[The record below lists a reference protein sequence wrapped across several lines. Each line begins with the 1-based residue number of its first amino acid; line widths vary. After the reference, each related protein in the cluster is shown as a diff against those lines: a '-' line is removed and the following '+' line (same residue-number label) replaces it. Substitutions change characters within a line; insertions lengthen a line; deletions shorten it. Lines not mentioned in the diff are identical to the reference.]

1 MRVTK
6 SFPVSDHFPWFQQL
20 LAWTRQQSHFI
31 WLESN
36 VETVKDSYATYDW
49 LVGADIH
56 QQWDVSEIE
65 KIREEK
71 PDWYFGYFS
80 YDYKNHVH
88 GLTSSN
94 PTSIAVPDA
103 FFFQP
108 MKVVYLQK
116 GQLFF
121 SYLEEIQQE
130 IEVDYVFLTKG
141 MHPLKSTEKSS
152 LNITSIG
159 KETYLKAV
167 QKVQQ
172 HIQRG
177 DIYETNY
184 CMEFVAKDA
193 NINPWQVFQ
202 ELNRISKA
210 PMSVFAKVGEQYL
223 LCASPE
229 RYLKRTGN
237 QLISQPIKGTAKRGK
252 TNEEDENLKTALRND
267 PKEQMENVMI
277 VDMVRNDLSRL
288 AVKNSVQ
295 VQELFGIYTFEQV
308 HQMISTIVAEVNKET
323 HWLDIIHATFPMGSM
338 TGAPKISA
346 MKITEALETFQRGWY
361 SGTFGYIT
369 PTGDFDFNVV
379 IRSIQ
384 HDAAKKIVSFGVGSA
399 ITIQAN
405 PELEY
410 EECLLKAKAMREV
423 LIANH

>member
-20 LAWTRQQSHFI
+20 LAWTQQQSHFI

-36 VETVKDSYATYDW
+36 VEAVKDSYATYDW
-49 LVGADIH
+49 LIGADIH
-56 QQWDVSEIE
+56 QQWDVAEIQ
-65 KIREEK
+65 KIRKEK

-80 YDYKNHVH
+80 YDYKNQIY

-94 PTSIAVPDA
+94 ATSVAVPDA

-108 MKVVYLQK
+108 KKVIYLQK

-130 IEVDYVFLTKG
+130 IEVDYVFLTEE

-184 CMEFVAKDA
+184 CMEFVAKNA
-193 NINPWQVFQ
+193 NINPWKVFQ
-202 ELNRISKA
+202 DLNRISKA
-210 PMSVFAKVGEQYL
+210 PMSVFAKMGEQFL
-223 LCASPE
+223 LSASPE

-252 TNEEDENLKTALRND
+252 TNEEDGKLKTALRND

-410 EECLLKAKAMREV
+410 EECLLKAKAM
-423 LIANH
+423 LQILT

>member
-20 LAWTRQQSHFI
+20 LAWTQQQSHFI

-36 VETVKDSYATYDW
+36 VEAVKDSYATYDW

-56 QQWDVSEIE
+56 QQWDVAEIE
-65 KIREEK
+65 KIRKEK

-80 YDYKNHVH
+80 YDYKNQIY

-94 PTSIAVPDA
+94 PTSVAVPDA

-108 MKVVYLQK
+108 KKVIYLQK

-130 IEVDYVFLTKG
+130 IEVDYVFLTAG

-159 KETYLKAV
+159 KKTYLKAV

-184 CMEFVAKDA
+184 CMEFVAKNA
-193 NINPWQVFQ
+193 NINPWKVFQ

-210 PMSVFAKVGEQYL
+210 PMSVFAKMGEQFL

-252 TNEEDENLKTALRND
+252 TNEEDEKLKTALRND

-405 PELEY
+405 PEMEY
-410 EECLLKAKAMREV
+410 EECLLKAKAM
-423 LIANH
+423 LQILT

>member
-6 SFPVSDHFPWFQQL
+6 SFPISNKIKCFQQL
-20 LAWTRQQSHFI
+20 MAWTQLESDFI

-36 VETVKDSYATYDW
+36 VDQVKDTHATYDW
-49 LVGADIH
+49 LVGAGIYQKWNVD
-56 QQWDVSEIE
+56 EIE
-65 KIREEK
+65 KIRNERS
-71 PDWYFGYFS
+71 DWYFGYFS
-80 YDYKNHVH
+80 YDYKNQIH

-94 PTSIAVPDA
+94 TKSIEVPDA

-108 MKVVYLQK
+108 KKVIYLQK

-121 SYLEEIQQE
+121 SYLEEVQQE
-130 IEVDYVFLTKG
+130 IEVDYAFLTEKK
-141 MHPLKSTEKSS
+141 HLLKCTEKTN
-152 LNITSIG
+152 LNITGID
-159 KETYLKAV
+159 KKNYLKAV
-167 QKVQQ
+167 KRVQQ

-184 CMEFVAKDA
+184 CMDFVAKDA
-193 NINPWQVFQ
+193 TIDPWQVFH
-202 ELNRISKA
+202 ELNLISKA
-210 PMSVFAKVGEQYL
+210 PMSVLAKIGEKYL
-223 LCASPE
+223 LSASPE
-229 RYLKRTGN
+229 RYLKRIGN
-237 QLISQPIKGTAKRGK
+237 QIISQPIKGTAKRGK
-252 TNEEDENLKTALRND
+252 SSEEDKKLKTALRND

-308 HQMISTIVAEVNKET
+308 HQMISTITAEVSNET

-361 SGTFGYIT
+361 SGTFGYIA
-369 PTGDFDFNVV
+369 PNGDLDFNVI

-384 HDAAKKIVSFGVGSA
+384 YDVAKKIVSFGVGSA

-410 EECLLKAKAMREV
+410 EECLLKAKAM
-423 LIANH
+423 LQILT

>member
-20 LAWTRQQSHFI
+20 LAWTQLQSHII

-36 VETVKDSYATYDW
+36 VEAVKDSYATYDW
-49 LVGADIH
+49 LIGADIH
-56 QQWDVSEIE
+56 QQWDVAEIE

-80 YDYKNHVH
+80 YDYKNQIH

-94 PTSIAVPDA
+94 PTSVDVPDA

-108 MKVVYLQK
+108 KKVIYLQK

-130 IEVDYVFLTKG
+130 IEVDYLFLTEELY
-141 MHPLKSTEKSS
+141 PLKSTEKSN

-159 KETYLKAV
+159 KETYLEAV

-210 PMSVFAKVGEQYL
+210 PMSVFAKVGEQFL
-223 LCASPE
+223 LSASPE

-252 TNEEDENLKTALRND
+252 TNEEDGKLKTALRND

-308 HQMISTIVAEVNKET
+308 HQMISTIVAEVKNET
-323 HWLDIIHATFPMGSM
+323 YWLDIIHATFPMGSM

-346 MKITEALETFQRGWY
+346 MKITEGLETFQRGWY

-384 HDAAKKIVSFGVGSA
+384 YDASKKIVSFGVGSA

>member
-20 LAWTRQQSHFI
+20 LAWTQLQSHII

-36 VETVKDSYATYDW
+36 VEAVKDSYATYDW
-49 LVGADIH
+49 LIGADIH
-56 QQWDVSEIE
+56 QQWDVAEIE

-80 YDYKNHVH
+80 YDYKNQIH

-94 PTSIAVPDA
+94 PTSVDVPDA

-108 MKVVYLQK
+108 KKVIYLQK

-130 IEVDYVFLTKG
+130 IEVDYLFLTEEIY
-141 MHPLKSTEKSS
+141 PLKSTEKSN

-159 KETYLKAV
+159 KETYLEAV

-210 PMSVFAKVGEQYL
+210 PMSVFAKLGEQFL
-223 LCASPE
+223 LSASPE

-252 TNEEDENLKTALRND
+252 TNEEDGKLKTALRND

-308 HQMISTIVAEVNKET
+308 HQMISTIVAEVKNET
-323 HWLDIIHATFPMGSM
+323 YWLDIIHATFPMGSM

-346 MKITEALETFQRGWY
+346 MKITEGLETFQRGWY

-384 HDAAKKIVSFGVGSA
+384 YDASKKIVSFGVGSA

>member
-6 SFPVSDHFPWFQQL
+6 SFPVSDHFTWFQQL
-20 LAWTRQQSHFI
+20 LAWTQQQSHFI

-36 VETVKDSYATYDW
+36 VEAVKDSYTTYDW
-49 LVGADIH
+49 LIGADIH
-56 QQWDVSEIE
+56 QQWNVAEIQ
-65 KIREEK
+65 KIKKEK

-80 YDYKNHVH
+80 YDYKNQIH
-88 GLTSSN
+88 GLTSYNAKSV
-94 PTSIAVPDA
+94 AVPNA

-108 MKVVYLQK
+108 KKVVYLQK

-130 IEVDYVFLTKG
+130 IEVDYVILTKG

-152 LNITSIG
+152 LKITSIG

-210 PMSVFAKVGEQYL
+210 PMSVFAKMGEQFL

-252 TNEEDENLKTALRND
+252 TNEEDEKLKTALRND

-288 AVKNSVQ
+288 AVKNSVK

-410 EECLLKAKAMREV
+410 EECLLKAKAM
-423 LIANH
+423 LQILT

>member
-36 VETVKDSYATYDW
+36 VEAVKDSYATYDW
-49 LVGADIH
+49 LIGADIH
-56 QQWDVSEIE
+56 QQWDVAEIQ
-65 KIREEK
+65 KIRKEK

-80 YDYKNHVH
+80 YDYKNQIY

-94 PTSIAVPDA
+94 ATSIAVPDA

-108 MKVVYLQK
+108 KKVIYLQK

-121 SYLEEIQQE
+121 SYFEEIQQE
-130 IEVDYVFLTKG
+130 IEVDYVFLTEE

-184 CMEFVAKDA
+184 CMEFVAKNA

-210 PMSVFAKVGEQYL
+210 PMSVFAKMGEQFL
-223 LCASPE
+223 LSASPE

-252 TNEEDENLKTALRND
+252 TNEEDGKLKTALRND

-308 HQMISTIVAEVNKET
+308 HQMISTIVAEVNSET

-384 HDAAKKIVSFGVGSA
+384 HDAAKKVVSFGVGSA

-410 EECLLKAKAMREV
+410 EECLLKAKAM
-423 LIANH
+423 LQILT

>member
-6 SFPVSDHFPWFQQL
+6 SFPVSEHFNWFQQL
-20 LAWTRQQSHFI
+20 LVWTQQQSQFI

-36 VETVKDSYATYDW
+36 VEAVNDSYATYDW
-49 LVGADIH
+49 LIGAGIH
-56 QQWDVSEIE
+56 QQWNESQIE

-80 YDYKNHVH
+80 YDYKNQIH
-88 GLTSSN
+88 GLTSCN
-94 PTSIAVPDA
+94 PTSVAVPDA
-103 FFFQP
+103 FFFRP
-108 MKVVYLQK
+108 KKVIYLQK

-121 SYLEEIQQE
+121 SYLEEIQEE
-130 IEVDYVFLTKG
+130 IEADYEFLTDK
-141 MHPLKSTEKSS
+141 MHTLKSMEKSS

-159 KETYLKAV
+159 KETYLEAV
-167 QKVQQ
+167 QKIQQ

-184 CMEFVAKDA
+184 CMEFTAKDA
-193 NINPWQVFQ
+193 NINPWQVFRD
-202 ELNRISKA
+202 LNQISKA
-210 PMSVFAKVGEQYL
+210 PMSVFAKVGEQFL
-223 LCASPE
+223 MCASPE
-229 RYLKRTGN
+229 RYLKRKGN
-237 QLISQPIKGTAKRGK
+237 QIISQPIKGTAKRGK
-252 TNEEDENLKTALRND
+252 TNEEDEKLKTALRND

-308 HQMISTIVAEVNKET
+308 HQMISTITAKVSNET
-323 HWLDIIHATFPMGSM
+323 HWLEIIHATFPMGSM

-346 MKITEALETFQRGWY
+346 MKITEAVETFQRGWY
-361 SGTFGYIT
+361 SGTFGYIA
-369 PTGDFDFNVV
+369 PNGDFDFNVV

-384 HDAAKKIVSFGVGSA
+384 YDTAKKIVSFGVGSA

-410 EECLLKAKAMREV
+410 EECLLKAKAM
-423 LIANH
+423 LQILT